1 MRILFVAAPL
11 IGHLYPMVP
20 LAEALRAAGHD
31 VLVASGGDA
40 VARPPAGFPVE
51 DVVAGPFN
59 FGRIALGTMLSRPRL
74 LVRELAG
81 RAGTDAVGHIFGAV
95 NDRFVNATTALVE
108 RWRPDVVVHE
118 PLAGAGA
125 VAAARHDVPAVL
137 HGNTLFDDAILL
149 AVTTARMRTRT
160 TVPASAVVLR
170 ISPDSVVPG
179 ASGQPMRPVGYG
191 GGASLPASLR
201 EPGTMPR
208 VLVSHSTIAGP
219 GSTAVLDRIVRLAPR
234 VKAEFVLLRAAD
246 RLAGRTLPPNVRAV
260 GWAPVPEAL
269 ETASAI
275 IHHGGAGTIFAA
287 LAAGVPQL
295 VTPGPGDRAHNADA
309 VATRGAGLAVPV
321 KRIDVAVIERLL
333 TDAPLRTA
341 SAEVAAEI
349 AEMPSPTEI
358 ATTVFP
364 KFA

>member
-40 VARPPAGFPVE
+40 AARPPAGFPVE
-51 DVVAGPFN
+51 DVVDGPFN

-95 NDRFVNATTALVE
+95 NDRLVEATTALVG

-118 PLAGAGA
+118 PLCGAGA

-137 HGNTLFDDAILL
+137 HGNTLFDDALL
-149 AVTTARMRTRT
+149 LSVTTAKMRARVD
-160 TVPASAVVLR
+160 VPASAAVLR

-179 ASGQPMRPVGYG
+179 ASGQPLRPVGYG
-191 GGASLPASLR
+191 GGASLPQSLR
-201 EPGTMPR
+201 EPGTLPR
-208 VLVSHSTIAGP
+208 ILVSHSTIAGP
-219 GSTAVLDRIVRLAPR
+219 GSTSVLDRIIRLAPS
-234 VKAEFVLLRAAD
+234 VDAEFVLLRAVD
-246 RLAGRTLPPNVRAV
+246 KVGGRTLPPNVRAV

-275 IHHGGAGTIFAA
+275 VHHGGAGTIFAA
-287 LAAGVPQL
+287 LAASVPQL
-295 VTPGPGDRAHNADA
+295 LTPGPGDRTHNGQRIAD
-309 VATRGAGLAVPV
+309 RGAGLAVPV
-321 KRIDVAVIERLL
+321 KRIDAAALRRLIEDARLR
-333 TDAPLRTA
+333 AA
-341 SAEVAAEI
+341 STEVAAEI
-349 AEMPSPTEI
+349 AAMPAPAEI
-358 ATTVFP
+358 ASTVFA
-364 KFA
+364 KFG

>member
-11 IGHLYPMVP
+11 IGHLYPMIP
-20 LAEALRAAGHD
+20 LAEALRAAGND

-40 VARPPAGFPVE
+40 AARPPAGFPVE
-51 DVVAGPFN
+51 DVVGPFN

-95 NDRFVNATTALVE
+95 NDRFLGATTELVG

-125 VAAARHDVPAVL
+125 VAAARHDVPTVL
-137 HGNTLFDDAILL
+137 HGNTLFDDALL
-149 AVTTARMRTRT
+149 LTVTTAKMRPRID
-160 TVPASAVVLR
+160 VPASGAVLR
-170 ISPDSVVPG
+170 ISPDSLVPG

-191 GGASLPASLR
+191 GGATLPSSLR
-201 EPGTMPR
+201 EPASRPR
-208 VLVSHSTIAGP
+208 ILVSHSTIVGP
-219 GSTAVLDRIVRLAPR
+219 GSTAVLDRIVRLAPS
-234 VKAEFVLLRAAD
+234 VDAEFVLIRAAD
-246 RLAGRTLPPNVRAV
+246 RLAGRTLPPNVRAI
-260 GWAPVPEAL
+260 GWAPLPEAL

-275 IHHGGAGTIFAA
+275 VHHGGAGTIFAA

-295 VTPGPGDRAHNADA
+295 VTPGPGDRAHNAHL
-309 VATRGAGLAVPV
+309 VAARGAGLAVPM
-321 KRIDVAVIERLL
+321 KRIDADAVRRLVE
-333 TDAPLRTA
+333 DPSLRAA
-341 SAEVAAEI
+341 SAEVATEI
-349 AEMPSPTEI
+349 AAMPAPTEI
-358 ATTVFP
+358 AATVFA